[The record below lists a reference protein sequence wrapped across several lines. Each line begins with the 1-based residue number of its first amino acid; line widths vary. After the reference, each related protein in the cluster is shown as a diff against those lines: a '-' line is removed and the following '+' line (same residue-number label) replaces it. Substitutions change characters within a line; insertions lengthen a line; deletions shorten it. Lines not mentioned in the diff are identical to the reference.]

1 MENWRTDQTTTQRGY
16 GARWQRARTHF
27 LNEHPLCCYCE
38 REKRISA
45 ATVVDH
51 IKPHKGDEVLFWD
64 SDNWQALCQRCHNTT
79 KAQEEGRHR
88 KRPRIGLDG
97 YPVPG

>member
-1 MENWRTDQTTTQRGY
+1 MTQWREGMTTAQRGY
-16 GARWQRARTHF
+16 GARWQRARTRF

-38 REKRISA
+38 RERRVSA
-45 ATVVDH
+45 ATIVDH
-51 IKPHKGDEVLFWD
+51 LIPHKGDEALFWD
-64 SDNWQALCQRCHNTT
+64 SDNWQALCKWCHDTV
-79 KAQEEGRHR
+79 KAEEEGRHG

>member
-1 MENWRTDQTTTQRGY
+1 MTQWREGKTTAQRGY
-16 GARWQRARTHF
+16 GARWQRARPYF
-27 LNEHPLCCYCE
+27 LNEHPLCCYCQ

-45 ATVVDH
+45 ATIVDH
-51 IKPHKGDEVLFWD
+51 IIPHKGDEALFWA
-64 SDNWQALCQRCHNTT
+64 SDNWQPLCKPCHDTI